1 MRKRFRAAPP
11 PAVVVATIVGAG
23 SRALD
28 PGPGRRL
35 DELGDELGGA
45 RPAAAPH
52 FPVEGVLS
60 EAGPAALT
68 SRWIEHVDAAR
79 IKSPAPTGRGGGN
92 GGRCEPGSIVE
103 PETQGDPNAV
113 NSSSGAGGRDP
124 FLPSTKAGSGGHA
137 RAQDAPQSVPDERF
151 DQVWAGGAGS
161 SHWGC

>member
-60 EAGPAALT
+60 EAGPAPLT

-79 IKSPAPTGRGGGN
+79 IKSPAPTGRGGGY
-92 GGRCEPGSIVE
+92 GARCDPGSILD
-103 PETQGDPNAV
+103 PGTQSELHAV
-113 NSSSGAGGRDP
+113 KSRSGAAA
-124 FLPSTKAGSGGHA
+124 T
-137 RAQDAPQSVPDERF
+137 DA
-151 DQVWAGGAGS
+151 
-161 SHWGC
+161 